1 MNLQMIER
9 IQREAE
15 SVITKD
21 KTIREVA
28 REENISK
35 SSVHKDLQIRL
46 KEVNYDLFLTVQT
59 IFQRHI
65 EMRHIKGGEATK
77 EKYKNR
83 SYKKCF

>member
-1 MNLQMIER
+1 MNLQIVER
-9 IQREAE
+9 VQREAE
-15 SVITKD
+15 SVITQD

-46 KEVNYDLFLTVQT
+46 KEVNYNLFLAVQT

-77 EKYKNR
+77 EKYKR
-83 SYKKCF
+83 KPYQKCL